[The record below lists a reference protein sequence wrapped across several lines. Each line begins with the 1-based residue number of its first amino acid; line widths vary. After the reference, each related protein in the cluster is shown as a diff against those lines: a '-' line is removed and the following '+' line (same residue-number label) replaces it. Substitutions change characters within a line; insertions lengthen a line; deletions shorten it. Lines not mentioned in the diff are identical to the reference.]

1 MERQTRSQRRLRRR
15 RRRTAAIGVLA
26 VLVLVGVVFVS
37 CLGGS
42 STTSTTTT
50 KPSSGTNKPGHST
63 EPPSIE
69 AGVEPWQ
76 LQAPLSR
83 EAGVANGAGLTV
95 LGGITPAGSSVAGVY
110 TLDPA
115 TGAHSAAGTLPDAV
129 HDGRS
134 EEPTSEIQSR

>member
-15 RRRTAAIGVLA
+15 RRRAAAIGVLA
-26 VLVLVGVVFVS
+26 VLVVVGVVFVS

-50 KPSSGTNKPGHST
+50 KPSSGTNKPGHNA

-76 LQAPLSR
+76 LQAQLSR
-83 EAGVANGAGLTV
+83 EEVVANGSGLTV
-95 LGGITPAGSSVAGVY
+95 LGGMAGVAIDC
-110 TLDPA
+110 T
-115 TGAHSAAGTLPDAV
+115 V
-129 HDGRS
+129 
-134 EEPTSEIQSR
+134 